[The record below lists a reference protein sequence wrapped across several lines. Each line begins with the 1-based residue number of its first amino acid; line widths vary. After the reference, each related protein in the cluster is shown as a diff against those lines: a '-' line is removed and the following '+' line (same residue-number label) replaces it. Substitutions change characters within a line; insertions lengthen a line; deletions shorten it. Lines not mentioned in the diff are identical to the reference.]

1 MINSELPQKAKG
13 FEHSPKEA
21 DLHIFY
27 SSASYTIIH
36 IFYELLHLET
46 GWHTL
51 QKLRALSYGARRKV
65 WTQTKILSYFVAIKT
80 FVAIYFMSIK
90 ATFFRCNFGK
100 IANSR
105 LTTELKRSPKACQ
118 LLPPC
123 LEIGQDTIIFDFW
136 TIIWCKCWSSELL
149 VLLLVTDCES

>member
-1 MINSELPQKAKG
+1 MKNARPLDSEL
-13 FEHSPKEA
+13 FS
-21 DLHIFY
+21 IFNP
-27 SSASYTIIH
+27 
-36 IFYELLHLET
+36 
-46 GWHTL
+46 GR
-51 QKLRALSYGARRKV
+51 QKLCKGTKTPKSLDPDKNFKLFCGNKNICRDLFYKHKSY
-65 WTQTKILSYFVAIKT
+65 
-80 FVAIYFMSIK
+80 
-90 ATFFRCNFGK
+90 FFRCNFGK

-105 LTTELKRSPKACQ
+105 LTTELKHLPKACQ